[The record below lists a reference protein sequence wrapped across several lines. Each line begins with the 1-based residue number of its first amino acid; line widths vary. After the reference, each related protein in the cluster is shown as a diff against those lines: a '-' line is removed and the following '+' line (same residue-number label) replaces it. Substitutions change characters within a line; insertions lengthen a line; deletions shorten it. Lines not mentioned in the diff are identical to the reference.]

1 VLIAR
6 SSIVPGT
13 ATLISLLHQ
22 TKKYV
27 YFKKMSH
34 EEIRRDRYEKLYNFS
49 NFHTLY
55 PFLNKLAVV
64 VLADFLMIGKS

>member
-1 VLIAR
+1 
-6 SSIVPGT
+6 
-13 ATLISLLHQ
+13 
-22 TKKYV
+22 
-27 YFKKMSH
+27 MSH
-34 EEIRRDRYEKLYNFS
+34 EETRRDRYEKLYNFS